1 MRPTRLCCPAALAL
15 LAVSCHST
23 KPDAAFGPGPGPG
36 PGPAAYAPSNRGL
49 VFTGRRPD
57 GREIALSNRTKW
69 SIQPAGASATLQWQP
84 GEPVQ
89 LGSSGEPVWPAAIT
103 SLATGATAYARPA
116 GQF

>member
-1 MRPTRLCCPAALAL
+1 MPIPPSLCVL
-15 LAVSCHST
+15 LILTLPICACRSNKT
-23 KPDAAFGPGPGPG
+23 KPDASPLAAAS
-36 PGPAAYAPSNRGL
+36 PASRGL

-69 SIQPAGASATLQWQP
+69 SIQPAGASATLRWQP

-103 SLATGATAYARPA
+103 SLATGATAYGRPA